1 MWKSRLGRNP
11 FAVIF
16 RPIGQKRLGED
27 HIDGAVNLQEQHH
40 DPLDIDLPISR
51 LDKRRIVETNIP
63 CFSNMLVMRQN
74 RIRIDAEIA
83 IANNLARQVDA
94 TFNNNIRADQSVLQ
108 AKRIMSHLHENDVW
122 QKAAMSTASISSCD
136 GLRRPCRLHPN
147 N

>member
-74 RIRIDAEIA
+74 RILIDA
-83 IANNLARQVDA
+83 
-94 TFNNNIRADQSVLQ
+94 
-108 AKRIMSHLHENDVW
+108 
-122 QKAAMSTASISSCD
+122 
-136 GLRRPCRLHPN
+136 
-147 N
+147 